1 MPSTMSLRGYVFN
14 DAGAAQEG
22 VEVKV
27 FKKNTTAT
35 ALVTATSDTAGL
47 WTAAWSTS
55 GDTDATQVD
64 VQGTSG
70 TSVFRWKYDDRVAL
84 NRAFIEDLHI
94 IPERD
99 FAFKFTG
106 APTQNRTITFSDNA
120 GTVALLG
127 AAQTFSAAQTFTN
140 TVTVGVDDDGKDV
153 KFFGESAGAYMEWD
167 ESEDQLRIMGASAD
181 ATTSTGKLL
190 LATSLTNIN
199 ANDVIGK
206 IDFQA
211 PHETGTDAVAI
222 AASIQAVAQGTF
234 SASVNATDLIFSTG
248 HSEAATE
255 KFRITSQGELGI
267 GGATYGSSGDVLTSG
282 GAGAAPTWETPTT
295 GDITGVTAGVG
306 LSGGG
311 ASGSVTLTLDLSELS
326 TVTPADG
333 DFFATLDS
341 DGANEQKTTTTALAT
356 LFAGTNLTAS
366 SSVINVDDAFLKNNA
381 SDTTT
386 GTVTMAH
393 LIIGNAGNIGS
404 ASDGD
409 AIAISSAGVVTFSQ
423 AVDIQGGYA
432 NGGGAPY
439 DGVVDAGGGGNW
451 TTLQAGDDAL
461 GHTYSMLVKA
471 GTYSSQSLIVTTDN
485 VHIVVEP
492 GTDIGGTVTLSGAN
506 IKLSLGPNCDL
517 DGLVVS
523 GNDCV
528 VDGGGWSTIVDG
540 TTANHGIEITGS
552 RVTVQNIATKTTAGD
567 STSFDAVSIS
577 GSGGGFILRSVR
589 IVDSDRRAIDYS
601 VTDGLIE
608 GCLISGADAQG
619 IIAHDSTASS
629 SCRIIGNRITATGS
643 QAILL
648 QGAGDNSVIVG
659 NEIQAVTGVPVE
671 IGGDAEN
678 CVVVGN
684 RLDGSITDSSGTSTV
699 ASNDLATY

>member
-1 MPSTMSLRGYVFN
+1 
-14 DAGAAQEG
+14 
-22 VEVKV
+22 
-27 FKKNTTAT
+27 
-35 ALVTATSDTAGL
+35 
-47 WTAAWSTS
+47 
-55 GDTDATQVD
+55 
-64 VQGTSG
+64 
-70 TSVFRWKYDDRVAL
+70 
-84 NRAFIEDLHI
+84 
-94 IPERD
+94 
-99 FAFKFTG
+99 
-106 APTQNRTITFSDNA
+106 
-120 GTVALLG
+120 
-127 AAQTFSAAQTFTN
+127 
-140 TVTVGVDDDGKDV
+140 
-153 KFFGESAGAYMEWD
+153 MEWD

-282 GAGAAPTWETPTT
+282 GAGAAPTWATPTT

-311 ASGSVTLTLDLSELS
+311 ASGSVTLTLDLSELTDTAIAHGDYIVFTDTTDS
-326 TVTPADG
+326 NASVKGDLADV
-333 DFFATLDS
+333 
-341 DGANEQKTTTTALAT
+341 AT
-356 LFAGTNLTAS
+356 LFAGTNLTATN
-366 SSVINVDDAFLKNNA
+366 SVISVDDAFLKNNA

-451 TTLQAGDDAL
+451 LTLQAGDDAL
-461 GHTYSMLVKA
+461 DGGTYTMLVKA
-471 GTYSSQSLIVTTDN
+471 GTYNAGLTVDTAN
-485 VHIVVEP
+485 ARIVVEP
-492 GTDIGGTVTLSGAN
+492 NTTIVGNILLGTGNNIVLILGTGCDVQGTITLSGAN
-506 IKLSLGPNCDL
+506 CSLICENDVTT
-517 DGLVVS
+517 DGLILS
-523 GNDCV
+523 GAQCF
-528 VDGGGWSTIVDG
+528 VDGGGWGGGADG
-540 TTANHGIEITGS
+540 GTARHGIVIS
-552 RVTVQNIATKTTAGD
+552 AADITVQNIMAKTTAGGG
-567 STSFDAVSIS
+567 TSYDAVSIS
-577 GSGGGFILRSVR
+577 SGGTRFVLRGVK
-589 IVDSDRRAIDYS
+589 IEDTDRRAIDYS
-601 VTDGLIE
+601 AAQGLITE
-608 GCLISGADAQG
+608 CLIAGADAQG
-619 IIAHDSTASS
+619 IICHDSTDSS
-629 SCRIIGNRITATGS
+629 SCRIVNNRIIATAS

-648 QGAGDNSVIVG
+648 QGAGDDTVILG
-659 NEIQAVTGVPVE
+659 NEIEAVVGVSVE

-684 RLDGSITDSSGTSTV
+684 RLDGAITDSSGTSTV
-699 ASNDLATY
+699 ASNDAATY